1 MDPQT
6 PHRNREGLR
15 SWEGTS
21 AKTGRGRTPESFQTA
36 TTNSRRLTQVV
47 DGRKSDGLRDGAEVY
62 ERRKKVSRTERKD
75 REERKGEQ
83 PTETGDDG
91 DGRPRR
97 KEKEEQ
103 RRSRRIREIRE
114 RKKDIDRK
122 VNRRKKRGARV
133 CARREG
139 ERRKLADE
147 RSGKGEES
155 RRSGERA
162 RRREEKEE
170 EEEIADVGEAARRL
184 WWGWHRQGRGTS
196 RGGPRV
202 GRTGRGKGERG
213 GCLATGLP
221 AAGQSSVIK

>member
-1 MDPQT
+1 M
-6 PHRNREGLR
+6 EGNP
-15 SWEGTS
+15 
-21 AKTGRGRTPESFQTA
+21 TGRET
-36 TTNSRRLTQVV
+36 
-47 DGRKSDGLRDGAEVY
+47 
-62 ERRKKVSRTERKD
+62 ERRCTN
-75 REERKGEQ
+75 EERKCRELRGRIARKEK
-83 PTETGDDG
+83 GSSRRDDG

-103 RRSRRIREIRE
+103 RRSRKIREIRE

-139 ERRKLADE
+139 ERWKLADE
-147 RSGKGEES
+147 RSGKGEKS

-184 WWGWHRQGRGTS
+184 WWGGTD
-196 RGGPRV
+196 RGGARHAEGPASAVR
-202 GRTGRGKGERG
+202 GEGKGREEG
-213 GCLATGLP
+213 A
-221 AAGQSSVIK
+221 